1 MRVATA
7 SDYSD
12 FAILYRTNSQSR
24 IFEEALR
31 KRNIPYRIYGGQS
44 FYQRKEIKD
53 VVAYFRLAVNPADEE
68 ALKRVINYPA
78 RGIGNTTVAKI
89 VACAETHEV
98 SLWDVVS
105 RPVEYALGV
114 NAGTQNKL
122 MAFAE
127 LIRSFVEMNAA
138 ANAYDLADAVIRRSG
153 IMTDIYADRSPENM
167 SRQEN
172 VQELLN
178 GIQEFCS
185 LRQEEGIN
193 AVSLSDFLA
202 EVSLATDQDSDKDG
216 DDNRVT
222 LMTVHASKG
231 LEFRHVFVVGLEEE
245 LFPAAMSMGTARELE
260 EERRLLYVAI
270 TRAEETCLLSYA
282 ASRYRNGKPTAS
294 PPSRFIKD
302 IDPAYLILPDGE
314 ANSHMRE
321 RSSFSSGFLS
331 RSYRSDEDSR
341 PVSHTEPSARIS
353 VSSASSRPE
362 AYARQKWVRIES
374 SANPPASS
382 AAPLASDPEGL
393 IVGARIRHDRF
404 GEGTVTEMSGEGDN
418 RKIGVSFEH
427 VGQKHLLLKFAKFT
441 ILK

>member
-1 MRVATA
+1 MRHRV
-7 SDYSD
+7 
-12 FAILYRTNSQSR
+12 FC
-24 IFEEALR
+24 
-31 KRNIPYRIYGGQS
+31 NI
-44 FYQRKEIKD
+44 
-53 VVAYFRLAVNPADEE
+53 
-68 ALKRVINYPA
+68 
-78 RGIGNTTVAKI
+78 
-89 VACAETHEV
+89 
-98 SLWDVVS
+98 
-105 RPVEYALGV
+105 
-114 NAGTQNKL
+114 NK
-122 MAFAE
+122 
-127 LIRSFVEMNAA
+127 
-138 ANAYDLADAVIRRSG
+138 
-153 IMTDIYADRSPENM
+153 
-167 SRQEN
+167 Q
-172 VQELLN
+172 
-178 GIQEFCS
+178 
-185 LRQEEGIN
+185 
-193 AVSLSDFLA
+193 
-202 EVSLATDQDSDKDG
+202 
-216 DDNRVT
+216 
-222 LMTVHASKG
+222 
-231 LEFRHVFVVGLEEE
+231 VFK
-245 LFPAAMSMGTARELE
+245 A
-260 EERRLLYVAI
+260 
-270 TRAEETCLLSYA
+270 
-282 ASRYRNGKPTAS
+282 TAS

-393 IVGARIRHDRF
+393 IVGARIRRDRF